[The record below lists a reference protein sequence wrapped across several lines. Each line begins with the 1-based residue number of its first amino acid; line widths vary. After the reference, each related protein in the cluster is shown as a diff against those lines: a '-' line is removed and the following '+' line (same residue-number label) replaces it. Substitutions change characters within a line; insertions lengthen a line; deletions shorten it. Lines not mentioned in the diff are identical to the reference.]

1 MLWSSGPRC
10 LLERPGSRRDHTPI
24 KTLLVGTKVRFD
36 EHYRP
41 LQVRRGAIGVA
52 VEMEERTAPLGA
64 ETWVRAR
71 FDDYVTLW
79 IEAWRLDARP
89 IHRDAV

>member
-1 MLWSSGPRC
+1 MMGGAISSRAF
-10 LLERPGSRRDHTPI
+10 RYRHAM
-24 KTLLVGTKVRFD
+24 TLLVGTKVRFD

-41 LQVRRGAIGVA
+41 LQVRRGAIGVV

-71 FDDYVTLW
+71 FGDYVTPW
-79 IEAWRLDARP
+79 IEAWRLER
-89 IHRDAV
+89 VSG